1 MSGDIIVIVMGVLAV
16 AAGIWGWWYERSG
29 REEEATSEE
38 NK

>member
-16 AAGIWGWWYERSG
+16 VAGIWGWWYERHSG
-29 REEEATSEE
+29 VDETSSED

>member
-16 AAGIWGWWYERSG
+16 AAGIWGWWYERHS
-29 REEEATSEE
+29 ADDTSAE

>member
-16 AAGIWGWWYERSG
+16 SAGIWGWWYERHCG
-29 REEEATSEE
+29 NDTNAED